1 MNKNILRIAI
11 PNIISNITVPLLGM
25 IDIAIVGHMD
35 SPLYIGAMT
44 ISTTIFNFIY
54 WNFSFLRM
62 GTSGFTAQAYGAKND
77 KECANVLVRSLAIA
91 FVGALLALMFQFLI
105 LKLAFNFVEV
115 TPESEEYVKT
125 YFYIYIWAAPAV
137 LAMYAFMGWF
147 IGMQDSKTPMYIS
160 ICVNVINIILSFT
173 FVYGL
178 KMRIEGVALASTLAQ
193 TSGLLLAIGFWWTK
207 YKKFRNLINLSVLK
221 DITSYKPFF
230 KVNGDIYIRTIC
242 MILVMTF
249 FTATS
254 SKMGNTL
261 LSVNAMIMQ
270 MFMLFSFIMDG
281 FAYAG
286 EALTGRYIGA
296 HEPSN
301 LNRMIKRLFVWGGL
315 LSLFFVLLYALFSEQ
330 IMRILTDE
338 KDIIAAFAPY
348 KMWTLLIPIASFSA
362 FLWDGVFVGATASKH
377 MRNSMLVAV
386 VCFFILYYS
395 LRGTL
400 ENNALWLAFIVYL
413 AMRGIMQMILY
424 RNIKPTLISDKSE

>member
-35 SPLYIGAMT
+35 SALYIGAMS
-44 ISTTIFNFIY
+44 ISTMIFNFIY

-62 GTSGFTAQAYGAKND
+62 GTSGFTAQAYGAKNEQ
-77 KECANVLVRSLAIA
+77 ECANVLTRSLAIA
-91 FVGALLALMFQFLI
+91 LLGAVLVLALQVLI
-105 LKLAFNFVEV
+105 LNIAFNFVDV
-115 TPESEEYVKT
+115 TSESAGYVAT
-125 YFYIYIWAAPAV
+125 YFHIYIWAAPAV
-137 LAMYAFMGWF
+137 LSMYAFMGWF

-160 ICVNVINIILSFT
+160 ISVNIINIILSFT
-173 FVYGL
+173 FVYGMGM
-178 KMRIEGVALASTLAQ
+178 KIEGVALASTLAQ
-193 TSGLLLAIGFWWTK
+193 TSGLLIAIAFLLTK
-207 YKKFRNLINLSVLK
+207 YKKFKSLINLSVLK
-221 DITSYKPFF
+221 DIANYMPFF

-242 MILVMTF
+242 MIAVMTF

-296 HEPSN
+296 KEPGS
-301 LNRMIKRLFVWGGL
+301 LNSMVKRLFVWGGL
-315 LSLFFVLLYALFSEQ
+315 LSLFFVVLYALFSEQ
-330 IMRILTDE
+330 IMKILTDE
-338 KDIIAAFAPY
+338 TDIIQAFEPY
-348 KMWTLLIPIASFSA
+348 KLWTLLIPIAGFSA

-386 VCFFILYYS
+386 ACFFVLYYS
-395 LRGTL
+395 LRGEL
-400 ENNALWLAFIVYL
+400 GNNALWLAFITYL
-413 AMRGIMQMILY
+413 AMRGIVQMMLY
-424 RNIKPTLISDKSE
+424 KRIKSKFI